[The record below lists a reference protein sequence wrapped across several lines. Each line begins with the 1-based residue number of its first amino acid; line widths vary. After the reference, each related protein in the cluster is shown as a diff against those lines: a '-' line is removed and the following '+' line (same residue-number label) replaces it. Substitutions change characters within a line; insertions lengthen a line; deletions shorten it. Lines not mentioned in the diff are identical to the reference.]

1 MLAALLTNLPP
12 PSVDAATII
21 TASGPLRGYIYPAAT
36 SWNPN
41 WATDYGPLVDQA
53 RKADKAEVQAA
64 IEVVKAMPPD
74 VPEYFED
81 AQEVVE
87 KRSLATDLM
96 KDDRSLVV
104 VMTAYYAYRKWR
116 REDDE
121 VAILLLM

>member
-1 MLAALLTNLPP
+1 MMAAILANLY
-12 PSVDAATII
+12 TLE
-21 TASGPLRGYIYPAAT
+21 ASGPGRGYVPAST

-53 RKADKAEVQAA
+53 RKADKAEVQEA
-64 IEVVKAMPPD
+64 IEAVKALPPD

-87 KRSLATDLM
+87 LLAVTPGVRSLASKLM
-96 KDDRSLVV
+96 ENDKSLII

-116 REDDE
+116 KEDDE
-121 VAILLLM
+121 TAILLLM